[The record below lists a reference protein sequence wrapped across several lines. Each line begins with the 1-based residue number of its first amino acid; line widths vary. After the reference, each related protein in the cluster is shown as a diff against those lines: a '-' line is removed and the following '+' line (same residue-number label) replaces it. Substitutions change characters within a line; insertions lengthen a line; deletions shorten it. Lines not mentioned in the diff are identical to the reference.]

1 MKILFMIFF
10 ILVLIILIAFII
22 CAMKL
27 NSIIEKENDKNG
39 KDME

>member
-1 MKILFMIFF
+1 MKILLLIFL
-10 ILVLIILIAFII
+10 ILIIVMVLLFIYSAI
-22 CAMKL
+22 KL